1 MVCGIVCSRAVL
13 YIVGIAALS
22 VHITHIFSR
31 REGRARHRHVQMY
44 TCTHVHM
51 YTFTFN
57 APDTLQADEAQQQLK
72 RAEDALQLK
81 RREEVRGVQCLCV
94 CVCVCWSRY
103 SGRGMGRDR
112 GSTKDCFSASVGAIV
127 VRE

>member
-94 CVCVCWSRY
+94 CVGPGTVEEGW
-103 SGRGMGRDR
+103 GEIAEVLKTVLVPVLGP
-112 GSTKDCFSASVGAIV
+112 
-127 VRE
+127 